1 MKTTVTSSDYKISSD
16 YETNMAV
23 KRALAT
29 AINKIP
35 LERFNPDL
43 LEAVV
48 SNSADKRRVQME
60 LDALRVQQ
68 KHLGEELLRAL
79 RQ

>member
-1 MKTTVTSSDYKISSD
+1 MKNTVTSSD

-48 SNSADKRRVQME
+48 SNSVDKRRVQME